1 LVEQTPEVGLP
12 EFLEGARFA
21 AFPAWIQQFS
31 TGVRRAGLRAD
42 SGFALGWAQIWMER
56 ITMKSLFVGNMN
68 FQTSEADLRAL
79 VEPFGQVTRVHIA
92 MDRETGRA
100 RGFAFIEM
108 PNDDEAAKAIAGLD
122 GKEMGGRNLKVNE
135 ARPKGEGGP
144 ARGPRNFGGP
154 SGGRGPGGGSGG
166 GRGKGGGGGRDR
178 FSNEDYRESARQPR
192 EPRW

>member
-1 LVEQTPEVGLP
+1 
-12 EFLEGARFA
+12 
-21 AFPAWIQQFS
+21 
-31 TGVRRAGLRAD
+31 
-42 SGFALGWAQIWMER
+42 
-56 ITMKSLFVGNMN
+56 MKSLFVGNMN

-79 VEPFGQVTRVHIA
+79 FEPFGQVTRVHMA

-108 PNDDEAAKAIAGLD
+108 PNDEEAAKAITGLD
-122 GKEMGGRNLKVNE
+122 GKELGGRNLKVNE
-135 ARPKGEGGP
+135 ARPKGEGGAP
-144 ARGPRNFGGP
+144 RGGQRSYGGDRG
-154 SGGRGPGGGSGG
+154 SGGGRGPGGGG